1 MKKFYLIVFIV
12 ILLISSIATCS
23 FVYISEKD
31 KDNTI
36 PTDYIIVFKSESA
49 ESVNTTYVYEVIK
62 KKKKTTYKYIN
73 TISTTS
79 TYDSVISK
87 EKVIKKGTAKK
98 KKKIFEI
105 AKKHNAYSY
114 VKDIKE
120 DKIYSIDEFKNVCK

>member
-1 MKKFYLIVFIV
+1 MKKFYLIILIV
-12 ILLISSIATCS
+12 ILLISSIATCT
-23 FVYISEKD
+23 FVYISEKNN
-31 KDNTI
+31 DNTI
-36 PTDYIIVFKSESA
+36 PSDYSIVFKGESA
-49 ESVNTTYVYEVIK
+49 ESVHTTYVYEVVK

-79 TYDSVISK
+79 TYDSVISE
-87 EKVIKKGTAKK
+87 EKVIKKGTFKK

-120 DKIYSIDEFKNVCK
+120 DKLYSIDEFKDIFK